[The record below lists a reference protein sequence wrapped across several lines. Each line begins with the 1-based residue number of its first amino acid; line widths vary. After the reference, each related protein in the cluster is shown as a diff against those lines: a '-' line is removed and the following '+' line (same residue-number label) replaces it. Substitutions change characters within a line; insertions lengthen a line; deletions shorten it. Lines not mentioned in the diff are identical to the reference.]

1 MPKTLRARLR
11 IRQGRR
17 GRAVTLPEIVRYS
30 RAIQPLA
37 EHIGHWASG
46 TGFQRGAKIIKRNH
60 KRPASHGGLQ
70 TRNGCR
76 ELILSGEIFE
86 SNQEQRGLQHVGG
99 ELLRRALFRRP
110 QQRDVAA
117 LRAGAIIFPQ

>member
-46 TGFQRGAKIIKRNH
+46 TGFQRGAKIIERDH
-60 KRPASHGGLQ
+60 KPPASHGGLQ
-70 TRNGCR
+70 TPNGCSDGDANTDGDAG
-76 ELILSGEIFE
+76 SGHTHK
-86 SNQEQRGLQHVGG
+86 RGARSETRPAVYHRSAVGQSCRYSRVG
-99 ELLRRALFRRP
+99 
-110 QQRDVAA
+110 
-117 LRAGAIIFPQ
+117 